1 MEEKSKDFFW
11 TSYVDLMT
19 ALFAV
24 VLVLFVLSYYN
35 LNKKKQ
41 ELENLVRIKEQEA
54 AILNKV
60 KANFKLFESEPNI
73 FYFDTKYNRIQLSFE
88 IKFRKGLAY
97 YTLTSNDIEGDFKGT
112 KKKLDELGSK
122 LKSIINEFQS
132 QKKHDTLM
140 KDISYLMV
148 ISGSASKFPTD
159 SPNENYIL
167 SYKRALSLH
176 EYWKKNLGLD
186 FDAPKYHD
194 IIELQISGVGF
205 GGVGRFNSPY
215 NSTKISEE
223 EKNQRFIIH
232 IAPKIGK

>member
-1 MEEKSKDFFW
+1 VEEKSRDFFW
-11 TSYVDLMT
+11 PSYVDLMT

-41 ELENLVRIKEQEA
+41 ELEDLVKIKEQEA

-60 KANFKLFESEPNI
+60 KANFKLFEKEPDI
-73 FYFDTKYNRIQLSFE
+73 FYIDTKYNRIQLSFE
-88 IKFRKGLAY
+88 IKFRKGLQY
-97 YTLTSNDIEGDFKGT
+97 YRLIPNDIEGNFST
-112 KKKLDELGSK
+112 TENKLNELGQK
-122 LKSIINEFQS
+122 LKSIIEEFQL
-132 QKKHDTLM
+132 QKKNDTLM
-140 KDISYLMV
+140 KDVSYLMV
-148 ISGSASKFPTD
+148 ISGSASKFQND
-159 SPNENYIL
+159 NPNENYIL

-176 EYWKKNLGLD
+176 EFWKENLGLD

-215 NSTKISEE
+215 NPTKISEE

>member
-41 ELENLVRIKEQEA
+41 ELEDLVKIKEQEA

-60 KANFKLFESEPNI
+60 KANFKLFEKEPDI
-73 FYFDTKYNRIQLSFE
+73 FYFDTKYNRIELQLK
-88 IKFRKGLAY
+88 IKFKKGLEY
-97 YTLTSNDIEGDFKGT
+97 YRLIPNDIDGNFDTT
-112 KKKLDELGSK
+112 KDTLKIIGAK
-122 LKSIINEFQS
+122 LKSIIEAFQL
-132 QKKHDTLM
+132 QKKNDPFM
-140 KDISYLMV
+140 KDVSYIMV
-148 ISGSASKFPTD
+148 ISGSASKFKNGN
-159 SPNENYIL
+159 PNENYIL
-167 SYKRALSLH
+167 SYRRALSLH
-176 EYWKKNLGLD
+176 EFWKNNLNLD
-186 FDAPKYHD
+186 FDSPKYHD
-194 IIELQISGVGF
+194 IIELQIAGVGF
-205 GGVGRFNSPY
+205 GGVGRFNTPY
-215 NSTKISEE
+215 NPSKNSEE

>member
-1 MEEKSKDFFW
+1 MEEKRKDFFW

-35 LNKKKQ
+35 LNKKTK
-41 ELENLVRIKEQEA
+41 ELEDLVKIKEQEA

-60 KANFKLFESEPNI
+60 KANFKLFESEPEI

-88 IKFRKGLAY
+88 IKFHKGLQY
-97 YTLTSNDIEGDFKGT
+97 YHLNQNDIEGNFQDT
-112 KKKLDELGSK
+112 KRKLDELGTK
-122 LKSIINEFQS
+122 LKSIIDEFQK
-132 QKKHDTLM
+132 QKRNDPLM

-148 ISGSASKFPTD
+148 ISGSASMFPGD
-159 SPNENYIL
+159 NADENYLL

-176 EYWKKNLGLD
+176 DYWKKNLGLD
-186 FDAPKYHD
+186 FDSPKYHD

-205 GGVGRFNSPY
+205 GGVGRFNVPY
-215 NSTKISEE
+215 KSYNVPEE

>member
-1 MEEKSKDFFW
+1 MEVKRKDFFW
-11 TSYVDLMT
+11 VSYVDLMT

-35 LNKKKQ
+35 LSRKKQ
-41 ELENLVRIKEQEA
+41 ELENLVKIKEQEA

-60 KANFKLFESEPNI
+60 KANFKLFESEPDI
-73 FYFDTKYNRIQLSFE
+73 FYFDSKYNRIQLSFE
-88 IKFRKGLAY
+88 IKFRKGLQY
-97 YTLTSNDIEGDFKGT
+97 FHLNTNDIEGNFQDT
-112 KKKLDELGSK
+112 KKKLDELGTK
-122 LKSIINEFQS
+122 LKSIIDEFQT
-132 QKKHDTLM
+132 QKKNDTLM

-148 ISGSASKFPTD
+148 ISGSASNFPGD
-159 SPNENYIL
+159 NANENYLL

-176 EYWKKNLGLD
+176 EFWKENLGID
-186 FDAPKYHD
+186 FDSPQYHD

-205 GGVGRFNSPY
+205 GGVGRFNVPY
-215 NSTKISEE
+215 KSSNIAEE